1 VQVLEFMRAQD
12 FEIITLY
19 YGESITADEAQQ
31 LADEIT
37 GHYPEQE
44 IEVVDGGQPHY
55 HYILSAE

>member
-1 VQVLEFMRAQD
+1 MGVDD

-19 YGESITADEAQQ
+19 YGESITPDEAQQ
-31 LADEIT
+31 LADEIADC
-37 GHYPEQE
+37 YPEQE